1 MIKINEN
8 FRNLIPP
15 LSESEYSELEKS
27 LLTEGCREPIIIWK
41 NMIVDGHHRYEICTK
56 HDIPFRTQEIEFQN
70 EDEAKVWILTNQLAR
85 RNLPEFTRIELALKR
100 KEILLAVGREKQKR
114 TLKQYSDTVLL
125 QNNKTDE
132 THDTRQIIAH
142 ELDISPGYIAKAEQ
156 VIKKAPEE
164 LKDKLRRGEISINK
178 AYKEIKR
185 KEILEKLDNIEE
197 QQTKEIEGVYDVI
210 VIDPPWEMKKIERD
224 VAPNQVEFDYPT
236 MSLEE
241 LKLLYVPYAD
251 NCHVWLWTTQ
261 KYLPAAFQ
269 LLKSWGLNYVCTFVW
284 HKAGGFQPFD
294 LPQYNCEFALY
305 ARRGTP
311 VFTELKDFKVC
322 FEAPRGKHSEKPE
335 QFYAMVRRVTSG
347 RRLDMFN
354 RRPIEGFDTWGKESK

>member
-100 KEILLAVGREKQKR
+100 KEILLAKGKEKQKQ
-114 TLKQYSDTVLL
+114 TLKQYSDTVLS
-125 QNNKTDE
+125 NFDKTE
-132 THDTRQIIAH
+132 EPHNTRQIIAD
-142 ELDISPGYIAKAEQ
+142 ELEISTGKVAMAEQ
-156 VIKKAPEE
+156 VLKQAPEKI
-164 LKDKLRRGEISINK
+164 KDKLRRGEISINK